1 VLLKFQYICTQE
13 DRNEMRVWLF
23 NHELF
28 MLTPKFYDK
37 NSLFVDLDR
46 FLEFLKKE
54 VEFLYPLRKKDEED
68 KVILNLDDMWT

>member
-1 VLLKFQYICTQE
+1 
-13 DRNEMRVWLF
+13 
-23 NHELF
+23 

-54 VEFLYPLRKKDEED
+54 VEFLYPLRKKDDED

>member
-1 VLLKFQYICTQE
+1 
-13 DRNEMRVWLF
+13 MRVWLF

-54 VEFLYPLRKKDEED
+54 VEFLYPLRKKDDED
-68 KVILNLDDMWT
+68 KVILNLDDMWI